1 MAGRTARI
9 VVACL
14 ALGAIALA
22 AWHLHRAA
30 TGPAVR
36 TLTID
41 GVPTT
46 LFAPRTAGRAPAVV
60 VAHGFAGSQQMMQ
73 QFATTL
79 ARAGFLAVTFDFPGH
94 GRNTQPLAGGITDDR
109 AASCALLGA
118 LDQVVALARDEGDG
132 RVALVGHSMA
142 ADIVIR
148 YAVAHPEVTATVA
161 ISTFARDVTPTA
173 PKNMLVVVGAWEP
186 GVLHDEARRIVDLA
200 APGTARRLLVAPGVE
215 HIAVIYSRDTL
226 AATRDWLAAAMGR
239 APGGWVDARGKWI
252 GLLVLGLVAL
262 AWPLASLLPRTTAQ
276 ATGPRLPRLRVLAV
290 ALLPAVLTPLL
301 LRFVPTDF
309 LPLLLGDYLAV
320 HFTLYG
326 ALTALGLWWLRVPMP
341 WRPVPWAGA
350 LAVAVYLVV
359 AFAVPFDAFVTSF
372 VPTGP
377 RMWLALAMLVATLAW
392 FVPDELFT
400 RAPGAPRW
408 LYVATKACFLVSLA
422 IAVALDLRRLFFLII
437 IIPVILLLFVL
448 YGLVSRWTLRAT
460 GHPLVAAIG
469 NAAALAWAI
478 AVTFPMVAR

>member
-1 MAGRTARI
+1 MLLRAAVGA
-9 VVACL
+9 L
-14 ALGAIALA
+14 ALAAIALSLWRLDGA
-22 AWHLHRAA
+22 RDGISVTAMEVGTIPA
-30 TGPAVR
+30 TV
-36 TLTID
+36 
-41 GVPTT
+41 
-46 LFAPRTAGRAPAVV
+46 FAPRTDGRAPAVV

-109 AASCALLGA
+109 AASRALLGA
-118 LDQVVALARDEGDG
+118 IDQAVALARREGDG

-148 YAVAHPEVTATVA
+148 YALAHPGITATVA
-161 ISTFARDVTPTA
+161 ISTFARGVTPTA
-173 PKNMLVVVGAWEP
+173 PANMLVVVGAWEP
-186 GVLHDEARRIVDLA
+186 SVLHDEARRIVDLA
-200 APGTARRLLVAPGVE
+200 AEGTARRLLVAPGVE
-215 HIAVIYSRDTL
+215 HIAVIYSRDTV
-226 AATRDWLAAAMGR
+226 AATRDWLAEVMGR

-262 AWPLASLLPRTTAQ
+262 AWPLASLLPRATTQ
-276 ATGPRLPRLRVLAV
+276 QPGPRLPTSRVLAV
-290 ALLPAVLTPLL
+290 ALLPALVTPLL

-326 ALTALGLWWLRVPMP
+326 ALTALGLWWLRVPLP
-341 WRPVPWAGA
+341 WRTLPLGSAA
-350 LAVAVYLVV
+350 AVAFYLIA
-359 AFAVPFDAFVTSF
+359 AFALPFDAFVTAF

-377 RMWLALAMLVATLAW
+377 RVWLALAMLAATLAW
-392 FVPDELFT
+392 FVPDELFAH
-400 RAPGAPRW
+400 APGAPRW
-408 LYVATKACFLVSLA
+408 LYAATKLAFLVSLA

-460 GHPLVAAIG
+460 GSPLVAAIG

>member
-1 MAGRTARI
+1 MLIRAA
-9 VVACL
+9 V
-14 ALGAIALA
+14 GAMALA
-22 AWHLHRAA
+22 AILLSAWRLDGARDAISVASVAA
-30 TGPAVR
+30 GAVPATV
-36 TLTID
+36 
-41 GVPTT
+41 
-46 LFAPRTAGRAPAVV
+46 FAPGSAARAPAVV
-60 VAHGFAGSQQMMQ
+60 IAHGFAGSQQMMQ

-94 GRNTQPLAGGITDDR
+94 GRNREPLAGGITDDR
-109 AASCALLGA
+109 AASRALLGA
-118 LDQVVALARDEGDG
+118 LDQAVALARREGDG

-148 YAVAHPEVTATVA
+148 YALAHPEIAATVA
-161 ISTFARDVTPTA
+161 ISTFAPGVTPTA
-173 PKNMLVVVGAWEP
+173 PATMLVVVGAWEP
-186 GVLHDEARRIVDLA
+186 SVLQHEARRVVDLA
-200 APGTARRLLVAPGVE
+200 AEGTARRLLMAPGVE

-239 APGGWVDARGKWI
+239 APGGWVDARGPWI

-262 AWPLASLLPRTTAQ
+262 AWPLASLLPRA
-276 ATGPRLPRLRVLAV
+276 AAPPVGPKLPLPRVLAV
-290 ALLPAVLTPLL
+290 ALLPALLTPPL
-301 LRFVPTDF
+301 LRFVPTSF

-326 ALTALGLWWLRVPMP
+326 ALTALGLWWLRLPVPWRPMP
-341 WRPVPWAGA
+341 WASA
-350 LAVAVYLVV
+350 LAVALYLTA
-359 AFAVPFDAFVTSF
+359 AFALPFDAFVTAF

-377 RMWLALAMLVATLAW
+377 RAWLALAMLAATLAW
-392 FVPDELFT
+392 FVPDEFFA

-408 LYVATKACFLVSLA
+408 LYAVTKACFLVSLA

-460 GHPLVAAIG
+460 GSPLVAAFG

-478 AVTFPMVAR
+478 AVTFPLVTR

>member
-1 MAGRTARI
+1 MSRI
-9 VVACL
+9 LLRA
-14 ALGAIALA
+14 ALGAVALA
-22 AWHLHRAA
+22 AIALSLWRLDDTRDGIAVTAMKVGAIPA
-30 TGPAVR
+30 TV
-36 TLTID
+36 
-41 GVPTT
+41 
-46 LFAPRTAGRAPAVV
+46 FAPRTEGAAPAVV
-60 VAHGFAGSQQMMQ
+60 IAHGFAGSQQMMQ

-79 ARAGFLAVTFDFPGH
+79 ARAGFLAVTLDFPGH
-94 GRNTQPLAGGITDDR
+94 GRNTEPLAGGITDDR
-109 AASCALLGA
+109 AASRALLGA
-118 LDQVVALARDEGDG
+118 LDQVVELARREGDG

-148 YAVAHPEVTATVA
+148 YALAHPEVIATVA
-161 ISTFARDVTPTA
+161 ISTFARNVTPTA
-173 PKNMLVVVGAWEP
+173 PANMLVVVGAWEP
-186 GVLHDEARRIVDLA
+186 RVLHDEARKIVDLA
-200 APGTARRLLVAPGVE
+200 APGTVRRLLVAPGVE

-226 AATRDWLAAAMGR
+226 AATRNWLAEAMER
-239 APGGWVDARGKWI
+239 APGGWVDARGPWI

-262 AWPLASLLPRTTAQ
+262 AWPLAGLLPRA
-276 ATGPRLPRLRVLAV
+276 AIRAIGPGLPMRPVLAV
-290 ALLPAVLTPLL
+290 AVLPALLTPAL

-320 HFTLYG
+320 HFALYG
-326 ALTALGLWWLRVPMP
+326 VLTALGLCWLRVPLP
-341 WRPVPWAGA
+341 WRDVPLGST
-350 LAVAVYLVV
+350 LAVAVYLV
-359 AFAVPFDAFVTSF
+359 AGFALPFDAFVTAF

-377 RMWLALAMLVATLAW
+377 RLWLALAMLAATLAW

-408 LYVATKACFLVSLA
+408 LYPATKLAFLVSLA
-422 IAVALDLRRLFFLII
+422 IAVALDLGRLFFLII

-460 GHPLVAAIG
+460 GHPLVAAMG